1 MKIDTYTK
9 GILTV
14 IAVCLLLL
22 TVKQFDLIP
31 VAKADQPLGPE
42 GKYTLIPANP
52 DGSIYIR
59 MAPNE
64 VMDVDLVDIS
74 TYDELEVNLVE
85 INTSDE
91 LDVNIDEIGGSYVSS
106 GGPIKV
112 KSVD

>member
-14 IAVCLLLL
+14 IAACLLLL

-31 VAKADQPLGPE
+31 TAKADVPGT
-42 GKYTLIPANP
+42 GMDKYVVMPTNP
-52 DGSIYIR
+52 DGSINVR
-59 MAPNE
+59 LAPNE

-74 TYDELEVNLVE
+74 TYDELEVELVR

-91 LDVNIDEIGGSYVSS
+91 LDVNIDEVGGSYVSS
-106 GGPIKV
+106 GGPIRV
-112 KSVD
+112 EVED